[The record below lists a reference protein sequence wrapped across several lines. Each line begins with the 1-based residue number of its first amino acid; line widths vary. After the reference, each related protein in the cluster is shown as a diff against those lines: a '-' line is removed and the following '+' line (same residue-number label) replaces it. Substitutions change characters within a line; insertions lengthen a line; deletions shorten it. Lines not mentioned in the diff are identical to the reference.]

1 MYKKTINCLSCEV
14 KCDIIVRQTNYED
27 EIEVE
32 YCPFCSTSIDDLED
46 NYSDEE

>member
-32 YCPFCSTSIDDLED
+32 YCPFCSVSIDDLDE
-46 NYSDEE
+46 YTDEE

>member
-32 YCPFCSTSIDDLED
+32 YCPFCSVPIDDLES
-46 NYSDEE
+46 YSDEE